1 MSAQQQQIASLTA
14 TLRRYV
20 EEFCLNMP
28 NRHVGSPGNR
38 AATDFF
44 AQTIA
49 RFGFE
54 THSPNFDCLDWED
67 DGVTLQAGV
76 ETFHALVSP
85 YSLSCRLTAPLVAV
99 STFEEFEKMD
109 MAGKIVLLHGEIAK
123 EQYIP
128 KHFPF
133 EIPVT
138 YPDMLVRLEQK
149 APTAIIAA
157 TSRNPELAGA
167 VYPFPLIED
176 GDFDIPS
183 AYMTDEEG
191 ERLLRHCGEN
201 ISLEIKSRRI
211 PTTGCNVIGRKGA
224 KDAAKL
230 VFCAHIDAKKDTPGA
245 LDNAT
250 GVAMLLALA
259 ELLADYDGEHAIEI
273 VALNGEDYYS
283 APGQAQY
290 LAQNAAD
297 FERMLLAINLDL
309 VGYREGRTGFSFY
322 GCPEEFAH
330 RIREALSRYDELY
343 EGEAWYQSDHMIF
356 VSRQRPA
363 MAFVSEQFMHLCAEI
378 THTPKDIPDL
388 VDDRKLAATALGL
401 RDIALAIAAR

>member
-1 MSAQQQQIASLTA
+1 MSAPQQQIASLTA

-20 EEFCLNMP
+20 EAFCDMP

-44 AQTIA
+44 AQTLA

-54 THSPNFDCLDWED
+54 THSPDFDCIDWEF
-67 DGVTLQAGV
+67 DGVTLQAGT
-76 ETFHALVSP
+76 EAFHALVSP
-85 YSLSCRLTAPLVAV
+85 YSLSCCLTAPLVAV
-99 STFEEFEKMD
+99 ATSEEFETTD

-138 YPDMLVRLEQK
+138 YPDMLRRLEQK
-149 APTAIIAA
+149 APAAIIAA

-191 ERLLRHCGEN
+191 ERLLRHCGAE
-201 ISLEIKSRRI
+201 ISLNIASRRI
-211 PTTGCNVIGRKGA
+211 PATGCNVIGRKGA

-230 VFCAHIDAKKDTPGA
+230 VLCAHIDAKKGTPGA

-250 GVAMLLALA
+250 GVAILLALA
-259 ELLADYDGEHAIEI
+259 ELLADYDGSCGIEL
-273 VALNGEDYYS
+273 VALNGEDYYAAS
-283 APGQAQY
+283 GQAQY
-290 LAQNAAD
+290 LAQNAAE
-297 FERMLLAINLDL
+297 FERILLAINLDL

-322 GCPEEFAH
+322 GCPDDMEH
-330 RIREALSRYDELY
+330 RIRGVLSRYDELY

-356 VSRQRPA
+356 VLNQRPA
-363 MAFVSEQFMHLCAEI
+363 MAFVSEHFMQLCTEI
-378 THTPKDIPDL
+378 THTPKDVPDII
-388 VDDRKLAATALGL
+388 DYRKLAETALGL
-401 RDIALAIAAR
+401 RDIALAIGGAK

>member
-20 EEFCLNMP
+20 EAFCLNMP

-44 AQTIA
+44 AQTLA

-67 DGVTLQAGV
+67 DGVTLHAGQ

-85 YSLSCRLTAPLVAV
+85 YALSCRLTAPLVAV
-99 STFEEFEKMD
+99 STFEEFETAD
-109 MAGKIVLLHGEIAK
+109 FAGKIVLLHGEIAK

-133 EIPVT
+133 EIPVEH
-138 YPDMLVRLEQK
+138 PDMLVRLEQK
-149 APTAIIAA
+149 APVAILAA
-157 TSRNPELAGA
+157 TTRNPELAGA

-191 ERLLRHCGEN
+191 ERLLRHVGE
-201 ISLEIKSRRI
+201 EIALTIESRRI
-211 PTTGCNVIGRKGA
+211 LATGCNVIGRKGRNSG
-224 KDAAKL
+224 AKL
-230 VFCAHIDAKKDTPGA
+230 VICAHIDAKKGTPGA

-250 GVAMLLALA
+250 GVAILLALA
-259 ELLADYDGEHAIEI
+259 ELLTDYDGSCGIEL
-273 VALNGEDYYS
+273 VALNGEDYYAAS
-283 APGQAQY
+283 GQAQY
-290 LAQNAAD
+290 LAQNATE
-297 FERMLLAINLDL
+297 FERILLAINLDL

-322 GCPEEFAH
+322 GCPEEFTH

-356 VSRQRPA
+356 VLNQRPA
-363 MAFVSEQFMHLCAEI
+363 MAFVSEQFMYLCAEI
-378 THTPKDIPDL
+378 THTPKDIPNL
-388 VDDRKLAATALGL
+388 VDYRKLAETALGL
-401 RDIALAIAAR
+401 RDIALAIDLK